1 MTSKFRA
8 SWIEL
13 AATLLI
19 VAGTSRCG
27 GGSSTPPPPPPAAIT
42 VSISPG
48 SATVQSGGTQQLTAT
63 VKYDSSNAGVTWT
76 ITCSSMPCGT
86 LSATSSLSGTPIT
99 YTLPITLPAANLG
112 VTLTATSV
120 ADPTKSASAAIT
132 VPQIQGFSGV
142 SEAHVDTVNGVTRL
156 IINGKPA
163 PPLIFMYQE
172 DFSNNLQFLAPQVQ
186 DAAAAGVHLYSV
198 SPNAWPWDN
207 GGTAPLDFSATDQL
221 LDNVIKVDPK
231 AVLLLQ
237 IGVWPGPG
245 WIPPVA
251 PTAADQI
258 LYLDGATTDTYHV
271 SMASDIYFNGLLTS
285 LPHLI
290 QHFETSSYADHLLG
304 YRFCGGNSCEWFP
317 VDMYTR
323 GIDYSPVNTQAFQ
336 AWLLK
341 KYGTDA
347 ALSAAWGMPVTI
359 ATAQVPL
366 ADSSRFPLHL
376 LDGQSPPLP
385 IEAFYSIPGEQNWID
400 FSAYTS
406 DLFGQ
411 RILDIASLVRTQTA
425 GKRLIGFYNGYST
438 ELAASFNAHPH
449 LAQLLASPNIDFI
462 CAPIGYITWPER
474 LAGGSGQSQGLVDSV
489 VTHGKLW
496 FDENDLPTYL
506 SNPGAPYATADLTQ
520 TVDVLQRDLASILVH
535 RTATWWMDLL
545 ETGAFN
551 DPGIW
556 TPMSQYG
563 IPLFNPLYANPQPYH
578 ADVAL
583 IVDPNSILYQKN
595 DMDMVIAQRS
605 LLRDLLPHAGASS
618 GMYSLADFLDGTE
631 PPSPVYIFGNTFYL
645 TDSQISLIQSRLNA
659 EGATAIWQ
667 YAPGFLGPNG
677 ADFSRVSTLTG
688 IQVSQSDGY
697 AYTSG
702 TGVMAG
708 YNWGFTNQ
716 NWLSPRLVVT
726 DSSAEILGRYQSDN
740 QISSARKKV
749 GNFES
754 IFMGDFALGDL
765 LNFCWS
771 CVPNP
776 LPDSAVL
783 RALLQTTGVHIW
795 STTGDVVF
803 TDGNLLVIHAAAA
816 GPDTISLP
824 AGVSATPFGGGS
836 ASTGTLNLTFS
847 RVGETQWFQLSPGP
861 PGAKLRVQ
869 RRTK

>member
-1 MTSKFRA
+1 MRA
-8 SWIEL
+8 KCIFSVVGPTLFL
-13 AATLLI
+13 AIFL
-19 VAGTSRCG
+19 GGCG
-27 GGSSTPPPPPPAAIT
+27 GSGSSSPPRPSAPS
-42 VSISPG
+42 VSVSP
-48 SATVQSGGTQQLTAT
+48 SASTVQAGATQNVTAT
-63 VKYDSSNAGVTWT
+63 VANDPSNIGVNWT
-76 ITCSSMPCGT
+76 VSCSSIPCGSVSPAST
-86 LSATSSLSGTPIT
+86 PSGSPTT
-99 YTLPITLPAANLG
+99 YTPPVTLPAADLS
-112 VTLTATSV
+112 VTLTATSL
-120 ADPTKSASAAIT
+120 ADPTKSATVAIT
-132 VPQIQGFSGV
+132 VPQLPGFAGV
-142 SEAHVDTVNGVTRL
+142 SEAHVDSVNGTARL

-163 PPLIFMYQE
+163 PPLVFMYQE
-172 DFSNNLQFLAPQVQ
+172 DFPNNLQFLAPQVQ

-221 LDNVIKVDPK
+221 LDNVTKLDPQ
-231 AVLLLQ
+231 AVFLLQ
-237 IGVWPGPG
+237 ISVWPGPG
-245 WIPPVA
+245 WISPVPPT
-251 PTAADQI
+251 PADQI
-258 LYLDGATTDTYHV
+258 LYLDGPTTDVYHI

-290 QHFETSSYADHLLG
+290 QHFETSSYAAHLLG

-317 VDMYTR
+317 VDMYPR
-323 GIDYSPVNTQAFQ
+323 GIDYSPVNTQKFQ
-336 AWLLK
+336 AWLQN

-347 ALSAAWGMPVTI
+347 ALSAAWGKPVTI
-359 ATAQVPL
+359 ATAQVPP

-376 LDGQSPPLP
+376 LDGQSPPLAL
-385 IEAFYSIPGEQNWID
+385 EAFYSTPGEKNWID

-449 LAQLLASPNIDFI
+449 LDQLLASRDVDFI
-462 CAPIGYITWPER
+462 CAPIGYITRPER
-474 LAGGSGQSQGLVDSV
+474 LAGGSGQPQGLVDSV
-489 VTHGKLW
+489 VAHGKLW
-496 FDENDLPTYL
+496 FDENDLQTYL
-506 SNPGAPYATADLTQ
+506 SDPGQPYATADLTQ
-520 TVDVLQRDLASILVH
+520 TVDILQRDLASILVH
-535 RTATWWMDLL
+535 RTATWWMDLV
-545 ETGAFN
+545 ENGAFD

-563 IPLFNPLYANPQPYH
+563 IPLFNQLYANPQPYR

-583 IVDPNSILYQKN
+583 IVDTNSILYQKN
-595 DMDMVIAQRS
+595 DMDMVIAQRA
-605 LLRDLLPHAGASS
+605 LLRDLVPHAGASS
-618 GMYSLADFLDGTE
+618 GTYSLSDFLDGTE
-631 PPSPVYIFGNTFYL
+631 PPSKVYIFANAFYL
-645 TDSQISLIQSRLNA
+645 TDSQISQIQTRLSA

-677 ADFSRVSTLTG
+677 ADASRVSALTG

-702 TGVMAG
+702 SGIMAG

-716 NWLSPRLVVT
+716 NQLSPRLVVT
-726 DSSAEILGRYQSDN
+726 DSSAEVLGRYQSDN
-740 QISSARKKV
+740 QVSSARKKV

-771 CVPNP
+771 CTPNP
-776 LPDSAVL
+776 LPSPAVL
-783 RALLQTTGVHIW
+783 RALLQTAGVHIW

-803 TDGNLLVIHAAAA
+803 TDGSLLVIHAAGV

-824 AGVSATPFGGGS
+824 TGVNATPLGGGPP
-836 ASTGTLNLTFS
+836 STGTLNINFS
-847 RVGETQWFQLSPGP
+847 RVGQTLWFRLS
-861 PGAKLRVQ
+861 
-869 RRTK
+869 